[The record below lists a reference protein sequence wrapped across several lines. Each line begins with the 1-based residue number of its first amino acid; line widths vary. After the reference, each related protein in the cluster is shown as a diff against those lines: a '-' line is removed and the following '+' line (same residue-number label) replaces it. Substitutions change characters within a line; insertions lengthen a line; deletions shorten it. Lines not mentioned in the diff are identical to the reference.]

1 MKTLHHSEKLNK
13 HKIFLV
19 NIISLFMSFTG
30 GLLIYTTSA
39 YFKNIFN
46 YANVGWLF
54 LIANLLLLLALLN
67 IHKIARAIGQE
78 ILFQLLLITKI
89 SIFTALTLT
98 SSNISG
104 AIFLTIFIVVE
115 ALSWVVLKM
124 ILENNATDKETG
136 QIYGFNLMLINIGLI
151 LAPIIAAA
159 VLSTTGFTGIFYLS
173 IFLNLCIF
181 MIAFFILRQSPI
193 QTLPSTQYSK
203 LFTKLKTRPDIQKI
217 YSISFSLEFFFA
229 IMVIYTPLYLLDN
242 NFTWQQ
248 IGLLFSIMLI
258 PLVLIPY
265 PIGLLADKKLN
276 EKNLL
281 FTAFI
286 IIIFSSLFLYFSEN
300 LTMTILM
307 IALFISRIGASL
319 INILR
324 LSYFYKRIDR
334 NDIGMISIFY
344 TARPLAFII
353 APALAGITLLFFP
366 LNSIFILLALV
377 ASLALFPTIKLPKNI

>member
-1 MKTLHHSEKLNK
+1 MTTLHHSEKLNK

-19 NIISLFMSFTG
+19 NIISLFMSFAG

-39 YFKNIFN
+39 YFKNIFD
-46 YANVGWLF
+46 YSNVGWLF
-54 LIANLLLLLALLN
+54 LIANLVLLLALLN

-78 ILFQLLLITKI
+78 ILFQLLLIIKI
-89 SIFTALTLT
+89 SIFTALAFTT
-98 SSNISG
+98 SNISG
-104 AIFLTIFIVVE
+104 AIFLTIFIVAE

-159 VLSTTGFTGIFYLS
+159 VLSSTGFTGIFYLS

-181 MIAFFILRQSPI
+181 MIAFFALRQSPI
-193 QTLPSTQYSK
+193 QTLPSARYTK
-203 LFTKLKTRPDIQKI
+203 LFTKLWTRPDIQKI
-217 YSISFSLEFFFA
+217 YSISFALEFFFA
-229 IMVIYTPLYLLDN
+229 IMVIYTPLYLLEN

-286 IIIFSSLFLYFSEN
+286 IIIFSSLFLYFSES
-300 LTMTILM
+300 LTMTMLM
-307 IALFISRIGASL
+307 ITLFISRIGASL
-319 INILR
+319 ISILR

-334 NDIGMISIFY
+334 NDIGMISLFY

-353 APALAGITLLFFP
+353 APTLAGITLLFFP

-377 ASLALFPTIKLPKNI
+377 ASLALFPTVKLPKNT

>member
-203 LFTKLKTRPDIQKI
+203 LFAKLKTRPDIQKI